1 MVYGTL
7 MQLHFP
13 MLSGPSQ
20 MEAVFTNALPWMLA
34 IKTGTRLWPSFWHV
48 SPAGRVMLAVGIGCF
63 KTSRTHH
70 YCH

>member
-34 IKTGTRLWPSFWHV
+34 KNRNTPVAFFLACQSCRQSDAC
-48 SPAGRVMLAVGIGCF
+48 SGRRVF
-63 KTSRTHH
+63 QNK
-70 YCH
+70 